1 MELPRVKFDSKE
13 NKEELIISTMI
24 TSAPKK
30 VIIHCAEHC
39 KNKEL
44 LQTIS
49 KVFVDKVYYC
59 DECAACE
66 KIKKGISI
74 W

>member
-1 MELPRVKFDSKE
+1 
-13 NKEELIISTMI
+13 MI

-66 KIKKGISI
+66 KIKKGIRI

>member
-1 MELPRVKFDSKE
+1 MELPEVKFDSTE

-24 TSAPKK
+24 TYAPKK
-30 VIIHCAEHC
+30 VIIHCADNC

-59 DECAACE
+59 DECQLCE
-66 KIKKGISI
+66 KIKKGITI